1 MKGSDKILVDT
12 SVWIEFFRK
21 KEPYYRVVSDWIDED
36 RICCIGLIL
45 AELLQ
50 GVKTE
55 KELGVVK
62 DFLYVFEFLK
72 ESKELW
78 EKAGEL
84 SFNLNKKGRMAG
96 LSDCYIA
103 AASKENGVGII
114 TLDKHFGF
122 IKESMDI
129 KLIKL

>member
-21 KEPYYRVVSDWIDED
+21 KEPYYKIVGNWIDED
-36 RICCIGLIL
+36 RICCIGLVL

-55 KELGVVK
+55 KELSVIK
-62 DFLYVFEFLK
+62 DFLYVFEYLN

-84 SFNLNKKGRMAG
+84 SFHLSKKGIRAG

-103 AASKENGVGII
+103 AASRENEVGII
-114 TLDKHFGF
+114 TLDKHFGL
-122 IKESMDI
+122 IQKVIEI
-129 KLIKL
+129 KLIEV